1 MLRWVGILLCAVC
14 VGCEVESEVEGEGEP
29 DGGPADSGPPASES
43 LGFTHAAVHAGCGQ
57 AGQGALVLVLSDQPG
72 CEVAEGTTRIELVVF
87 ESPALPFPL
96 EPPLAFPIGG
106 DSPVQGHV
114 IEGGVARPIVDGLL
128 RITALSMLGEA
139 TGTYALELDG
149 EDLVGHFAA
158 QACTPAAL
166 AEGDERACY
175 PHQPRPGLDQAPVDG
190 VCPGTYAVTALEFT
204 VPAFNPEIVNRAAA
218 RQLASGDLL
227 LDLVFQDPQTA
238 TVVDAIA
245 GRGGHIPDPAV
256 PDGEPMGLFPD
267 GQGGFF
273 TRERGEAIL
282 LIGPFLPEDG
292 YEAPETIFFM
302 VQAALF
308 GQFSN
313 DCSTFEGR
321 LDGAFADRDGYTI
334 PGNHDTDTNGDG
346 VLDGFAVS
354 AALRAHRLPD

>member
-1 MLRWVGILLCAVC
+1 MRFH
-14 VGCEVESEVEGEGEP
+14 P
-29 DGGPADSGPPASES
+29 
-43 LGFTHAAVHAGCGQ
+43 GQ
-57 AGQGALVLVLSDQPG
+57 KNDR
-72 CEVAEGTTRIELVVF
+72 E
-87 ESPALPFPL
+87 
-96 EPPLAFPIGG
+96 
-106 DSPVQGHV
+106 
-114 IEGGVARPIVDGLL
+114 
-128 RITALSMLGEA
+128 
-139 TGTYALELDG
+139 
-149 EDLVGHFAA
+149 
-158 QACTPAAL
+158 L

-175 PHQPRPGLDQAPVDG
+175 PHQPRPGPDRAPVDG

-204 VPAFNPEIVNRAAA
+204 VPAFNPEIVNHAAT
-218 RQLASGDLL
+218 RQLASSDLL
-227 LDLVFQDPQTA
+227 LDLVFSDPQTA
-238 TVVDAIA
+238 TLVDAIA

-321 LDGAFADRDGYTI
+321 LDDAFADRDGYTI
-334 PGNHDTDTNGDG
+334 PGSHDTDTNACQTKAGPRSWALGRVRLIDPKRPVPG
-346 VLDGFAVS
+346 HSQS
-354 AALRAHRLPD
+354 ARQIAILPRHGNG